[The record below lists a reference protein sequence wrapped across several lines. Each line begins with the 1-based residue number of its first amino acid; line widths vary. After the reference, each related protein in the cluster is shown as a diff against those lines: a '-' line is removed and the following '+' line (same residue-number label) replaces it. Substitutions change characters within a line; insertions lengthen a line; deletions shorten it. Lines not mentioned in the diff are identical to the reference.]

1 MFSVTTA
8 ALMVLMFKGG
18 LALVGETTL
27 GGRRIPWA
35 AVSLTGIALA
45 GVVLQLCWSGAMG
58 ALDADPAK
66 SGWWRVVTSVFMQNG
81 GFGGA
86 AWNIATLAA
95 VAGFAEWFWG
105 APLTLSLFAA
115 GILLPE
121 RIDAL
126 WGQTSHSTD
135 PRNFAGSSG
144 ATYFLG
150 ATLAAALL
158 LRGGADEVPDKGP
171 QGAGPTAE
179 ASADEG
185 SPRPAARR
193 TARMNRLLALAVPVL
208 GLAMWF
214 AQENG
219 HGLVACYGFG
229 LGALAW
235 VAFRAVLRPDRD
247 LRQPPRTTM
256 ASLAGLVGRR
266 ARSAA

>member
-1 MFSVTTA
+1 MDVLLFNVTTA
-8 ALMVLMFKGG
+8 ALMVLMFNGG
-18 LALVGETTL
+18 LALVGQSTL
-27 GGRRIPWA
+27 SRRRIPWA
-35 AVSLTGIALA
+35 AVGLTGIALA
-45 GVVLQLCWSGAMG
+45 GVALQLCWSGAMG

-95 VAGFAEWFWG
+95 VAAFADWFWG
-105 APLTLSLFAA
+105 APLTLGLFAA

-121 RIDAL
+121 QIDKL

-158 LRGGADEVPDKGP
+158 LRGGADETSGRDAGKGSDDE
-171 QGAGPTAE
+171 GAGRGKAVRKT
-179 ASADEG
+179 
-185 SPRPAARR
+185 
-193 TARMNRLLALAVPVL
+193 RLLALGVPVL

-219 HGLVACYGFG
+219 HGLVSAYGFA
-229 LGALAW
+229 LGALVWA
-235 VAFRAVLRPDRD
+235 AFRTVLRPDRD
-247 LRQPPRTTM
+247 LVQPPRTTV
-256 ASLAGLVGRR
+256 ASLTGLVGRR
-266 ARSAA
+266 TSSAG